1 MAKVAHIIGNGDSSV
16 YYRPAKGL
24 KIVCNMPPFAV
35 NNVYVSCMVD
45 FKMMK
50 ALTEG
55 DFVNPYTW
63 VLGYRPKMWMNKNP
77 SFYMQNSAKIKE
89 FYTELPPYAGKGGQG
104 YTNFNCGHFA
114 THWTANKLQAEEIH
128 MYGFNSIMDFD
139 IRSKTDFLLPSDR
152 GSQNTQRLSHTWR
165 TIFKGIFEEFK
176 DTQFVIHHKHSN
188 IKFPKPDNVDIVVH
202 DGPGYN

>member
-1 MAKVAHIIGNGDSSV
+1 MAKVAHIIGNGDSCV
-16 YYRPAKGL
+16 WYKPAKGL
-24 KIVCNMPPFAV
+24 KIICNLPPMEIP
-35 NNVYVSCMVD
+35 NVYVSCMVD

-55 DFVNPYTW
+55 DFQNPYTW
-63 VLGYRPKMWMNKNP
+63 VLGYRPKIWMQKN
-77 SFYMQNSAKIKE
+77 SGFYMQNSAKIKE
-89 FYTELPPYAGKGGQG
+89 FYTDLTPYAGKGGQG

-114 THWTANKLQAEEIH
+114 THWTANKVGAEEIH
-128 MYGFNSIMDFD
+128 MYGFDSIMDFD

-152 GSQNTQRLSHTWR
+152 GSLNTQRLSHTWR

-176 DTQFVIHHKHSN
+176 DTQFVIHHKHNN

-202 DGPGYN
+202 KNA